1 MLTYTVNLNAQF
13 NNLYSNFVG
22 YGLKIITPS
31 DFGVIIGDNMQTQS
45 ALAFGTP
52 YYNSFTKLQ
61 IFNTN
66 YPLYNG
72 TATIYILQ
80 STSEEFPLA
89 SPVTIGTGSN
99 PIQVTSITDP
109 INVNQIASAVTVS
122 TITEPIDVNILT
134 QSLTVGAITNPVN
147 VNINSSSAT
156 LPISG
161 TVSIN
166 SGTVAVSSITNPVD
180 VNLITKSVTVGAI
193 TNPVNVNINSSSA
206 TLPISGTVSA
216 NITNA
221 TVPISGTVNVSSGSI
236 NVNNIVNPVNVN
248 LLTKSVTVSAIT
260 NPVDVNINSGTVAVS
275 SITNPVDVNLITK
288 SVTVGAITNPVNV
301 NINSSSATI
310 PISGTVSANI
320 TNATVPISGTVNV
333 SSGSINVNN
342 ILNPVNVNLLTKSV
356 TVSAITNPVAVNI
369 NSGTV
374 AVSSITN
381 PVNINTITKAV
392 TVGAITNPVNVN
404 INSSS
409 ATLPISGTVT
419 ANISGGS
426 VDIGTISG
434 AVSISTGTVIT
445 GTSTKVAPNVSLFS
459 TTLAPAKGN
468 TGTYYITMPNTTD
481 LFLVQIYTI
490 FYVTSTSP
498 DQIEILFNGEANNSS
513 YPEIV
518 YLNIYCTN
526 TTMSGGNTWF
536 STGIANIGYLCIQF
550 QVAGIHDLDIFY
562 TNNSGNIQT
571 YGAVP
576 VTVYVIDEKQSNI
589 SLQF

>member
-22 YGLKIITPS
+22 YGIKIITPS

-52 YYNSFTKLQ
+52 YYNTFTKLQ

-66 YPLYNG
+66 YQLYNG

-89 SPVTIGTGSN
+89 SPVTIGIGSN

-109 INVNQIASAVTVS
+109 INVNQIASAITVS

-134 QSLTVGAITNPVN
+134 KNLTVGA
-147 VNINSSSAT
+147 
-156 LPISG
+156 
-161 TVSIN
+161 
-166 SGTVAVSSITNPVD
+166 ITNPVD
-180 VNLITKSVTVGAI
+180 VNLITQSVTVGAI
-193 TNPVNVNINSSSA
+193 TNPVNVNINSSTT

-221 TVPISGTVNVSSGSI
+221 TVPISGSVNVSSGSI
-236 NVNNIVNPVNVN
+236 NVNNIV
-248 LLTKSVTVSAIT
+248 
-260 NPVDVNINSGTVAVS
+260 
-275 SITNPVDVNLITK
+275 
-288 SVTVGAITNPVNV
+288 
-301 NINSSSATI
+301 
-310 PISGTVSANI
+310 
-320 TNATVPISGTVNV
+320 
-333 SSGSINVNN
+333 
-342 ILNPVNVNLLTKSV
+342 NPVNVNLLTKSV

-392 TVGAITNPVNVN
+392 TVGSITNPVAVNINSGTVAVSSITNPVNINTITKAVTIGSITNPVNVN

-426 VDIGTISG
+426 VNIGTISG

-445 GTSTKVAPNVSLFS
+445 GTSTKVAPTVTTFNADLTPAASSAS
-459 TTLAPAKGN
+459 TYTFN
-468 TGTYYITMPNTTD
+468 MPNTSD
-481 LFLVQIYTI
+481 LFLVQIYMQ
-490 FYVTSTSP
+490 FYAASSSP
-498 DQIEILFNGEANNSS
+498 DYISVMFNNAIQPSS
-513 YPEIV
+513 TYPLINFL
-518 YLNIYCTN
+518 YIACTSA
-526 TTMSGGNTWF
+526 TMNGGWLWTASGGNMF
-536 STGIANIGYLCIQF
+536 IQF
-550 QVAGIHDLDIFY
+550 QVAGIHDISIEYFNNEGIAQ
-562 TNNSGNIQT
+562 TNG
-571 YGAVP
+571 VP
-576 VTVYVIDEKQSNI
+576 IHVYVINEKQSNI